1 MSEKLLYAAN
11 MLASRCW
18 RSQVSPEKIKE
29 IVVVKWDEIGDMVT
43 AVHVFQLLK
52 DYAPQARLTLLCKPF
67 VGSLIQADP
76 HVDKVV
82 FCTNELPKK
91 ADVWI
96 EMRGTWHTWWLS
108 LWRTK
113 KVRLDR
119 GRVRFLQRGHQ
130 PHERITNFRIVEP
143 LVGDVPWVKRPLYIG
158 EADAIA
164 ANQVLYN
171 LFVGGAVQSLMVVH
185 PGGRSLLR
193 RWPTLRFVQIIKE
206 IFSQYG
212 WKSVVIGTPDEAD
225 IIEQIERESEGA
237 AVAWITTSSLGAFAS
252 VISRAELFLGNESG
266 PLQIADAMGVK
277 SIGLFGPGVKDVF
290 YPQTIGSE
298 VLHHVLDCNPCDQVN
313 CTRPENKCID
323 LIQVQEVLDTFTK

>member
-1 MSEKLLYAAN
+1 M
-11 MLASRCW
+11 
-18 RSQVSPEKIKE
+18 
-29 IVVVKWDEIGDMVT
+29 VVKWDEIGDMVT

-82 FCTNELPKK
+82 FGTNELPKK

-96 EMRGTWHTWWLS
+96 EMRGTWHTWWIS

-119 GRVRFLQRGHQ
+119 GRVRFLQRGRQ

-143 LVGDVPWVKRPLYIG
+143 LVGNVPWMTRPLYIG
-158 EADAIA
+158 ETDAIA
-164 ANQVLYN
+164 AKQVLHN
-171 LFVGGAVQSLMVVH
+171 LFLGDAVQPFMVVH

-323 LIQVQEVLDTFTK
+323 LIKVQEVLDTFTK